1 MYIPISGFAS
11 QCFLPLGHEDIC
23 TKGPLGPAK
32 QMRTVIHGAEFG
44 PEHCYISCDDLP
56 KDGFA
61 AESSTVK
68 FILKMPTKI

>member
-1 MYIPISGFAS
+1 
-11 QCFLPLGHEDIC
+11 LPLGHEDIC

-56 KDGFA
+56 KDCFPA
-61 AESSTVK
+61 QLVEV
-68 FILKMPTKI
+68 PP